1 MNLFINSYT
10 DKHPE
15 RNAELVTCLENN
27 RECEAISKIFLIGDT
42 IQPEFSKLMNV
53 PFSARPTYKDY
64 FNIINRFTQPNDINI
79 IANTDIY
86 FKDVDY
92 NHFTNLK
99 HDDCYALSRW
109 DVNAEG
115 EAVHYNNSGSQ
126 DTWIFRGAIK
136 MVEGATFTQGVAG
149 CDNKIAYLL
158 SEAGYRVTN
167 PSLSI
172 KTYHLHNT
180 NIRHYNTD
188 GKGRAIPHRKVYRLP
203 PPRMS
208 VNISSL

>member
-1 MNLFINSYT
+1 MNLFLNSYT

-15 RNAELVTCLENN
+15 RNAELITCLENN
-27 RECEAISKIFLIGDT
+27 MKLDFLKIHKIEG
-42 IQPEFSKLMNV
+42 
-53 PFSARPTYKDY
+53 RPTYRDY
-64 FNIINRFTQPNDINI
+64 FNHINRVTNPNDINI
-79 IANTDIY
+79 IANSDIY
-86 FKDVDY
+86 FQELSYDM
-92 NHFTNLK
+92 FAGLT

-180 NIRHYNTD
+180 NIRHYIQK
-188 GKGRAIPHRKVYRLP
+188 GKKVYRLP
-203 PPRMS
+203 LPRMS
-208 VNISSL
+208 VAISQL